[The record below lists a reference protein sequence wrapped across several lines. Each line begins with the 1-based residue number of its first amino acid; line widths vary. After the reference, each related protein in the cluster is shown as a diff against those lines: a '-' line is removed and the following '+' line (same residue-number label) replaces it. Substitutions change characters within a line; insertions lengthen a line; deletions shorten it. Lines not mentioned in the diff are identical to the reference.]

1 MILSDVPRISAS
13 MVIMVDMV
21 IMIITLFM
29 VSVKP
34 NDRLSQFGLC
44 PAPSLA
50 WAMKSNFCS
59 PQTGQCRLPTD
70 LRFVAKTLARMNKFF
85 HRRGLAP
92 GAWSELELAAAEA
105 LNNAIE
111 HQCSKHMKAE
121 VVCRWNWTAETI
133 QIEIQ
138 DAGNYLPASGE
149 AGLPADPLAERGRG
163 ALLIERLVDL
173 VEHTVS
179 AEGHSIRL
187 TKRVGAMQ

>member
-1 MILSDVPRISAS
+1 
-13 MVIMVDMV
+13 
-21 IMIITLFM
+21 
-29 VSVKP
+29 
-34 NDRLSQFGLC
+34 
-44 PAPSLA
+44 
-50 WAMKSNFCS
+50 MKSIFCS
-59 PQTGQCRLPTD
+59 PQTGQCRLRAD
-70 LRFVAKTLARMNKFF
+70 LRFVAQALARMNKFF
-85 HRRGLAP
+85 HGRGLAP

-111 HQCSKHMKAE
+111 HRCSKGTKAE

-138 DAGNYLPASGE
+138 DTGSYLPPSGE
-149 AGLPADPLAERGRG
+149 AGLPEDPLAERGRG

-187 TKRVGAMQ
+187 TKRVGEMQNSASASRIDYSNAGADLEKEFSKREQTKRNSR

>member
-1 MILSDVPRISAS
+1 
-13 MVIMVDMV
+13 
-21 IMIITLFM
+21 
-29 VSVKP
+29 
-34 NDRLSQFGLC
+34 
-44 PAPSLA
+44 
-50 WAMKSNFCS
+50 MKSNFCS

-85 HRRGLAP
+85 HGRGLAP
-92 GAWSELELAAAEA
+92 GAWSKLELAAAEA

-187 TKRVGAMQ
+187 TKRVGAMQKRPVSVPVPVPVGLAIPMREHISRKSSRSENKRKEF

>member
-1 MILSDVPRISAS
+1 M
-13 MVIMVDMV
+13 
-21 IMIITLFM
+21 
-29 VSVKP
+29 KP
-34 NDRLSQFGLC
+34 
-44 PAPSLA
+44 
-50 WAMKSNFCS
+50 NFCS
-59 PQTGQCRLPTD
+59 PQTGQCRLRAD
-70 LRFVAKTLARMNKFF
+70 LRLVAKTLARMNKFF
-85 HRRGLAP
+85 HSRGLVP

-111 HQCSKHMKAE
+111 HRSSKRMKVE

-138 DAGNYLPASGE
+138 DAGSYRPPSGE
-149 AGLPADPLAERGRG
+149 AGLPEDPLAERGRG
-163 ALLIERLVDL
+163 TLLIERLVDL